1 MRRGARLALG
11 AALGAA
17 LALQGPLGAAPARAQ
32 TTLNVQGAD
41 IRAFIDS
48 VARST
53 GRTFIVDPEVT
64 GTVTVSSQRALGR
77 TELFEVFLSTLRANG
92 LVVVPTA
99 SGAYRISPDAGAA
112 RGPATSG
119 AERFSTE
126 VFQLTSIDAASAAET
141 IRPLVGPQ
149 GQVLANPTGNS
160 LVVADFADNMARIR
174 ALIAR
179 IDVDRSAFEVMTL
192 ENASARE
199 IATVLDEVLA
209 PLGGRGQG
217 LVSVTAVESSNSVVL
232 RGDPSAVARV
242 RGLVAD
248 LDGRAQSSDDVKV
261 VFLQHADAE
270 QLLPVLQQVVGQPVT
285 ASTANASSGGES
297 GGTEASSPA
306 QTAPSPPP
314 VPGQRARIARFPG
327 ANALVV
333 SASPDMQRT
342 LAEVIRQLDVRRQQV
357 LIEAIVVELSDTA
370 VRELGVQWLLAEG
383 GRTLLASTSSSGGPP
398 ILPLA
403 GGALAQGLDDKNPL
417 KKTLQDAAVK
427 ALLSANG
434 FVGGTL
440 QDFGDGGLL
449 GFVVN
454 AARADSGSNL
464 LQTPS
469 LMTLDNQEATILV
482 GQEVPVTTGETLLQG
497 SSNPFRTTERQ
508 DIGVKLVVRPQ
519 INAGGS
525 ITLSLRQEVSSINGI
540 LSDGADDL
548 VLNKRELETTL
559 VLDDGAIAV
568 AGGLLEQNEQLAAD
582 NVPGLSDLPI
592 VGGLFRSTGRQRA
605 RTNLMVFI
613 RPTIVRSAE
622 DAATLSAGRW
632 DYMRDRQR
640 EVEPD
645 VEASL
650 DVMLRDYMLGQPPV
664 TSSTPAAEAVV
675 PPVLEGG
682 AGG

>member
-1 MRRGARLALG
+1 MRRAARLALG

-17 LALQGPLGAAPARAQ
+17 LALQGPLAAAPARAQ

-92 LVVVPTA
+92 LVVVPTG
-99 SGAYRISPDAGAA
+99 SGAYRISPAAGAA

-209 PLGGRGQG
+209 PQGGRGQG

-261 VFLQHADAE
+261 VFLQHADAD

-297 GGTEASSPA
+297 GGTAASSPA

>member
-99 SGAYRISPDAGAA
+99 SGAYRISPAAGAA

-209 PLGGRGQG
+209 PQGGRGQG

-297 GGTEASSPA
+297 GGTAASSPA